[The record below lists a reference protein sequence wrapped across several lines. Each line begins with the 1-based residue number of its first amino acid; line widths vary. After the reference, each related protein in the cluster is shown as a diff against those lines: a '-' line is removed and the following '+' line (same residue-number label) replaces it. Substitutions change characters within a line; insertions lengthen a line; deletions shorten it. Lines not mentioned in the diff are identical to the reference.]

1 MTVQSAA
8 LRALWQR
15 GAVAA
20 LLVVAALVTVASARP
35 VVATATTAA
44 R

>member
-8 LRALWQR
+8 LRRLWQR

-20 LLVVAALVTVASARP
+20 VVVLAALVTAASSRPAPAR
-35 VVATATTAA
+35 
-44 R
+44 

>member
-20 LLVVAALVTVASARP
+20 VLVVAALMTAASARP
-35 VVATATTAA
+35 VAAPTTAA
-44 R
+44 P

>member
-8 LRALWQR
+8 LRALWHR
-15 GAVAA
+15 GVVAGVV
-20 LLVVAALVTVASARP
+20 LVAALVTLVSIRPSA
-35 VVATATTAA
+35 AA

>member
-15 GAVAA
+15 CAVAA
-20 LLVVAALVTVASARP
+20 VLVIATLVTAASARS
-35 VVATATTAA
+35 VAAPPTAS

>member
-1 MTVQSAA
+1 MTVQSAV

-15 GAVAA
+15 GAVTAVV
-20 LLVVAALVTVASARP
+20 VVAALVAAASARP
-35 VVATATTAA
+35 AAATAS

>member
-15 GAVAA
+15 GAVAVV
-20 LLVVAALVTVASARP
+20 LVVAALVTAASTRP
-35 VVATATTAA
+35 VAA
-44 R
+44 PTNPAR

>member
-15 GAVAA
+15 GALAA
-20 LLVVAALVTVASARP
+20 LLVIAALVTAASARP
-35 VVATATTAA
+35 VAVPTNPA

>member
-20 LLVVAALVTVASARP
+20 VLVVAALVTAASARP
-35 VVATATTAA
+35 LAAATTAH

>member
-20 LLVVAALVTVASARP
+20 VLVVAVLVTAASARP
-35 VVATATTAA
+35 FAAKPPAA

>member
-15 GAVAA
+15 GAVVAV
-20 LLVVAALVTVASARP
+20 LVVAALMTAASTRP
-35 VVATATTAA
+35 VVVAKATAA